1 VTVLYAVPSPENKA
15 MIDGLYSAAY
25 KSLAGAKLV
34 GVDGSEHFI
43 MLDQPDAF
51 AAAVADFLK

>member
-1 VTVLYAVPSPENKA
+1 MTVLYAVPSPENKA
-15 MIDGLYSAAY
+15 MIDGLYSGAY
-25 KSLAGAKLV
+25 KSLPGAKLV

-51 AAAVADFLK
+51 AAAVVDFLK